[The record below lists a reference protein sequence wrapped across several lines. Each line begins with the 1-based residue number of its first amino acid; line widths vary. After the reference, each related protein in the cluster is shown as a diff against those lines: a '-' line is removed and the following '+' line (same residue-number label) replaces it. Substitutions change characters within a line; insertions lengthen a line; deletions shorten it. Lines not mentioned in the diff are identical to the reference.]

1 MVRQFVETTIFTK
14 RWREIGLNDDDL
26 LELQRHIMK
35 NTSAGDIIIGTGG
48 ARKIRYALPNKG
60 KRGGVRIIYVDV
72 VHKKHTHLLLCYPKG
87 KQEDLTTEQKKLV
100 QQLAMAL
107 KGE

>member
-14 RWREIGLNDDDL
+14 HWNEMGLNDDDL
-26 LELQRHIMK
+26 SELQSHIMR
-35 NTSAGDIIIGTGG
+35 NPQAGDVIAGTGG
-48 ARKIRYALPNKG
+48 ARKIRYALPHKG
-60 KRGGVRIIYVDV
+60 KSGGARMIYVDI

-87 KQEDLTTEQKKLV
+87 KQEDLTEEQKKLV
-100 QQLAMAL
+100 RQLTRIL